1 MGLLGIGIGILLIC
15 ILCIIKGY
23 YFCKDWCDSDDLIV
37 YGVIGI
43 VFDSVFLLAM
53 ASILL
58 FKPYEYKNFKIE
70 YETVKETI
78 TQKDDV
84 RDATYTMQ
92 IIEINQKIRHCREF
106 KDSKWI
112 GIFQNEK
119 ICEMELLEK
128 EVS

>member
-1 MGLLGIGIGILLIC
+1 MGLFGIGIGILLIC
-15 ILCIIKGY
+15 ILCIIIGH
-23 YFCKDWCDSDDLIV
+23 FCCNWYDDDLIV
-37 YGVIGI
+37 YGIIGI
-43 VFDSVFLLAM
+43 VFDGMFLLVM
-53 ASILL
+53 ALSLL
-58 FKPYEYKNFKIE
+58 CKPYDYKNFKIE

-112 GIFQNEK
+112 GIFQNKK
-119 ICEMELLEK
+119 ICEMELLTK
-128 EVS
+128 ESE